1 MGSKCCPHIPI
12 TEPTQILNETYP
24 LEDLQTTQRI
34 ENKIK
39 SQNQKNNNKEN
50 IKIPNIQNQSN
61 NNNNEKEENIKLK
74 NSNQNLKN
82 ENFESP
88 NSKEE
93 KPEKQKVDSSG
104 HLRKKQKNFFI
115 NEKEKD
121 ELKEDY
127 EKSVLKIIQ
136 KHNRNNQD
144 EELISN
150 CLKKH
155 FFMKDLDKE
164 ARKEIIREMSLV
176 SVDENKYLFKQGGIG
191 NYFYILK
198 KGSIELIS
206 RNETKNIKIGE
217 SFGELALLHLANR
230 SSSAKTLSESFL
242 WVLERKNFRKIVD
255 HITKMNYEENKNF
268 IESIPILANIHHT
281 QKIILCSFL
290 YKENFNDGEFIVKKG
305 DQAHC
310 LYIVKEGEV
319 DCSLNGKIVRTL
331 RKGDNFGERS
341 ILIDSTRSLDCIS
354 KCDCVCY
361 SVSISTLKN
370 MLGDNFRNLLYLN
383 FIKSAFNRS
392 KIFSRFNVQLLDK
405 VFHLF
410 KPLNLKSTDIAY
422 KENYLKSSKIVIV
435 IDGHLINNITRDIV
449 ANRGTI
455 LFQYELFQNSN
466 ETTDFDIIPQPDCL
480 LIEANTN
487 EFLSLLGGSFK
498 ELMDQTE
505 IIKSLSKISIF
516 KNLSNSKLE
525 YLVQVISEEKFED
538 GENIVTQGENGD
550 KFYIIKSG
558 KVDIFIN
565 NKYIRTLNEK
575 EHFGERALFF
585 HEKRSATIKAVGEVT
600 VFSISQEDFEKNIES
615 NMKEHLM
622 NRLYLQDNIIE
633 LTDLLFKM
641 QLGTGNYGNVCL
653 VRNKKNKFPYAIKA
667 ISRNQINQEQ
677 LHENLEL
684 ERSILLKIDHPF
696 IVKLV
701 KSLKDEKNI
710 YFLMEYIKGK
720 ELFDVI
726 RDIGLLSKLQTQFY
740 GASLMLSVD
749 YLHERKIVFRDIK
762 PENVIVNQSG
772 YIKLID
778 FGTSKEIIDRTNTII
793 GTPHYMAPEVILG
806 EGYSFQ
812 VDIWSIAICMYE
824 FICGGVPFGESADE
838 PMDVY
843 LAIINDQM
851 NFPNFC
857 KDNDF
862 KLLMKQML
870 TKNPISRLNKISQVK
885 NHVWFNGFS
894 WDDLIEL
901 KMNPPY
907 LPLLKQELEDN
918 NNIPF
923 QDYVKGIKEEK
934 KNIKIDPG
942 KLKEYDEWWNKF

>member
-341 ILIDSTRSLDCIS
+341 ILIDSTRSLDCIA
-354 KCDCVCY
+354 KGNCVCY

-370 MLGDNFRNLLYLN
+370 MLGDNFRNSLYLN
-383 FIKSAFNRS
+383 FIKSAFNKS
-392 KIFSRFNVQLLDK
+392 NIFSSFNVSLLDK
-405 VFHLF
+405 AFHLF
-410 KPLNLKSTDIAY
+410 KHVNLKSNDIAF

-435 IDGHLINNITRDIV
+435 IDGHLINNITKDIV
-449 ANRGTI
+449 ANRGSI
-455 LFQYELFQNSN
+455 LFQYELFENSSD
-466 ETTDFDIIPQPDCL
+466 TTDFDIVPQPDCL
-480 LIEANTN
+480 LIEADTKQ
-487 EFLSLLGGSFK
+487 FLNLLGGSFK
-498 ELMDQTE
+498 QLMDQTE
-505 IIKSLSKISIF
+505 IIKYLSHISIF
-516 KNLSNSKLE
+516 KNLPQEKLE
-525 YLVQVISEEKFED
+525 YIIQVISEEKFND
-538 GENIVTQGENGD
+538 GDIIVNQGEEGD
-550 KFYIIKSG
+550 KFFVIKKG
-558 KVDIFIN
+558 KVNIYIN

-575 EHFGERALFF
+575 EYFGERALFF
-585 HEKRSATIKAVGEVT
+585 NEKRSATIIALDEVILY
-600 VFSISQEDFEKNIES
+600 SISKEDFQKNIEN

-622 NRLYLQDNIIE
+622 NRLYLQDNMVE
-633 LTDLLFKM
+633 LKDLIFKL

>member
-281 QKIILCSFL
+281 QKTILCSFL

-341 ILIDSTRSLDCIS
+341 ILIDSTRSLDCIA
-354 KCDCVCY
+354 KGNCVCY

-370 MLGDNFRNLLYLN
+370 MLGDNFRNSLYLN
-383 FIKSAFNRS
+383 FIKSAFNKS
-392 KIFSRFNVQLLDK
+392 NIFSSFNVSLLDK
-405 VFHLF
+405 AFHLF
-410 KPLNLKSTDIAY
+410 KHVNLKSNDIAF

-435 IDGHLINNITRDIV
+435 IDGHLINNITKDIV
-449 ANRGTI
+449 ANRGSI
-455 LFQYELFQNSN
+455 LFQYELFENSSD
-466 ETTDFDIIPQPDCL
+466 TTDFDIVPQPDCL
-480 LIEANTN
+480 LIEADTKQ
-487 EFLSLLGGSFK
+487 FLNLLGGSFK
-498 ELMDQTE
+498 QLMDQTE
-505 IIKSLSKISIF
+505 IIKYLSHISIF
-516 KNLSNSKLE
+516 KNLPQEKLE
-525 YLVQVISEEKFED
+525 YIIQVISEEKFND
-538 GENIVTQGENGD
+538 GDIIVNQGEEGD
-550 KFYIIKSG
+550 KFFVIKKG
-558 KVDIFIN
+558 KVNIYIN

-575 EHFGERALFF
+575 EYFGERALFF
-585 HEKRSATIKAVGEVT
+585 NEKRSATIIALDEVILY
-600 VFSISQEDFEKNIES
+600 SISKEDFQKNIEN

-622 NRLYLQDNIIE
+622 NRLYLQDNMIE
-633 LTDLLFKM
+633 LKDLIFKL

>member
-341 ILIDSTRSLDCIS
+341 ILIDSTRSLDCIA
-354 KCDCVCY
+354 KGNCVCY

-370 MLGDNFRNLLYLN
+370 MLGDNFRNSLYLN
-383 FIKSAFNRS
+383 FIKSAFNKS
-392 KIFSRFNVQLLDK
+392 NIFSSFNVSLLDK
-405 VFHLF
+405 AFHLF
-410 KPLNLKSTDIAY
+410 KHVNLKSNDIAF

-435 IDGHLINNITRDIV
+435 IDGHLINNITKDIV
-449 ANRGTI
+449 ANRGSI
-455 LFQYELFQNSN
+455 LFQYELFENSN
-466 ETTDFDIIPQPDCL
+466 DTTDFDIVPQPDCL
-480 LIEANTN
+480 LIEADTK
-487 EFLSLLGGSFK
+487 EFLNLLGGSFK
-498 ELMDQTE
+498 QLMDQTE
-505 IIKSLSKISIF
+505 IIKYLSHISIF
-516 KNLSNSKLE
+516 KNLPQEKLE
-525 YLVQVISEEKFED
+525 YIIQVISEEKFND
-538 GENIVTQGENGD
+538 GDIIVNQGEEGD
-550 KFYIIKSG
+550 KFFVIKKG
-558 KVDIFIN
+558 KVNIYIN

-575 EHFGERALFF
+575 EYFGERALFF
-585 HEKRSATIKAVGEVT
+585 NEKRSATIIALDEVILY
-600 VFSISQEDFEKNIES
+600 SISKEDFQKNIEN

-622 NRLYLQDNIIE
+622 NRLYLQDNMVE
-633 LTDLLFKM
+633 LKDLIFKL

>member
-24 LEDLQTTQRI
+24 LEDLQTTQII

-341 ILIDSTRSLDCIS
+341 ILIDSTRSLDCIA
-354 KCDCVCY
+354 KGNCVCY

-370 MLGDNFRNLLYLN
+370 MLGDNFRNSLYLN
-383 FIKSAFNRS
+383 FIKSAFNKS
-392 KIFSRFNVQLLDK
+392 NIFSSFNVSLLDK
-405 VFHLF
+405 AFHLF
-410 KPLNLKSTDIAY
+410 KHVNLKSNDIAF

-435 IDGHLINNITRDIV
+435 IDGHLINNITKDIV
-449 ANRGTI
+449 ANRGSI
-455 LFQYELFQNSN
+455 LFQYELFENSN
-466 ETTDFDIIPQPDCL
+466 DTTDFDIVPQPDCL
-480 LIEANTN
+480 LIEADTKQ
-487 EFLSLLGGSFK
+487 FLNLLGGSFK
-498 ELMDQTE
+498 QLMDQTE
-505 IIKSLSKISIF
+505 IIKYLSHISIF
-516 KNLSNSKLE
+516 KNLPQEKLE
-525 YLVQVISEEKFED
+525 YIIQVISEEKFND
-538 GENIVTQGENGD
+538 GDIIVNQGEEGD
-550 KFYIIKSG
+550 KFFVIKKG
-558 KVDIFIN
+558 KVNIYIN

-575 EHFGERALFF
+575 EYFGERALFF
-585 HEKRSATIKAVGEVT
+585 NEKRSATIIALDEVILY
-600 VFSISQEDFEKNIES
+600 SISKEDFQKNIEN

-622 NRLYLQDNIIE
+622 NRLYLQDNMVE
-633 LTDLLFKM
+633 LKDLIFKL

>member
-281 QKIILCSFL
+281 QKTILCSFL

-341 ILIDSTRSLDCIS
+341 ILIDSTRSLDCIA
-354 KCDCVCY
+354 KGNCVCY

-370 MLGDNFRNLLYLN
+370 MLGDNFRNSLYLN
-383 FIKSAFNRS
+383 FIKSAFNKS
-392 KIFSRFNVQLLDK
+392 NIFSSFNVSLLDK
-405 VFHLF
+405 AFHLF
-410 KPLNLKSTDIAY
+410 KHVNLKSNDIAF

-435 IDGHLINNITRDIV
+435 IDGHLINNITKDIV
-449 ANRGTI
+449 ANRGSI
-455 LFQYELFQNSN
+455 LFQYELFENSSD
-466 ETTDFDIIPQPDCL
+466 TTDFDIVPQPDCL
-480 LIEANTN
+480 LIEADTKQ
-487 EFLSLLGGSFK
+487 FLNLLGGSFK
-498 ELMDQTE
+498 QLMDQTE
-505 IIKSLSKISIF
+505 IIKYLSHISIF
-516 KNLSNSKLE
+516 KNLPQEKLE
-525 YLVQVISEEKFED
+525 YIIQVISEEKFND
-538 GENIVTQGENGD
+538 GDIIVNQGEEGD
-550 KFYIIKSG
+550 KFFVIKKG
-558 KVDIFIN
+558 KVNIYIN

-575 EHFGERALFF
+575 EYFGERALFF
-585 HEKRSATIKAVGEVT
+585 NEKRSATIIALDEVILY
-600 VFSISQEDFEKNIES
+600 SISKEDFQKNIEN

-622 NRLYLQDNIIE
+622 NRLYLQDNMVE
-633 LTDLLFKM
+633 LKDLIFKL

>member
-12 TEPTQILNETYP
+12 TEPTQILNESYP
-24 LEDLQTTQRI
+24 SEDLQTTQRK
-34 ENKIK
+34 ENIIK
-39 SQNQKNNNKEN
+39 SQNQKINNKEN
-50 IKIPNIQNQSN
+50 KEIPKIQNQSN
-61 NNNNEKEENIKLK
+61 NNKNEKEEMIKLK
-74 NSNQNLKN
+74 NSNQNIKN

-341 ILIDSTRSLDCIS
+341 ILIDSTRSLDCIA
-354 KCDCVCY
+354 KGNCVCY

-370 MLGDNFRNLLYLN
+370 MLGDNFRNSLYLN
-383 FIKSAFNRS
+383 FIKSAFNKS
-392 KIFSRFNVQLLDK
+392 TIFSSFNVSLLDK
-405 VFHLF
+405 AFHLF
-410 KPLNLKSTDIAY
+410 KHINLKSNDIAF

-435 IDGHLINNITRDIV
+435 IDGHLINNITKDIV

-455 LFQYELFQNSN
+455 LFQHELFENSSD
-466 ETTDFDIIPQPDCL
+466 TTDFDIVPQPDCL
-480 LIEANTN
+480 LIEADTK
-487 EFLSLLGGSFK
+487 EFLNLLGGSFK
-498 ELMDQTE
+498 QLMNQTE
-505 IIKSLSKISIF
+505 IIKSLSHISIF
-516 KNLSNSKLE
+516 KNLPQEKLE
-525 YLVQVISEEKFED
+525 YIIQGISEEKFND
-538 GENIVTQGENGD
+538 GDIIVNQGEEGD
-550 KFYIIKSG
+550 KFFVIKKG
-558 KVDIFIN
+558 KVNIYIN

-575 EHFGERALFF
+575 EYFGERALFF
-585 HEKRSATIKAVGEVT
+585 NEKRSATIIALDEVILY
-600 VFSISQEDFEKNIES
+600 SISKEDFEKNIE
-615 NMKEHLM
+615 NNLKEHLM
-622 NRLYLQDNIIE
+622 NRLYLQDNMIE
-633 LTDLLFKM
+633 LKDLIFKL

-726 RDIGLLSKLQTQFY
+726 RDIGLLSKIQTQFY

-749 YLHERKIVFRDIK
+749 YLHERKCIFRDIK

-824 FICGGVPFGESADE
+824 FICGGVPFGESAEE

-870 TKNPISRLNKISQVK
+870 TKNPISRLSKISQVK
-885 NHVWFNGFS
+885 NHVWFDGFS